1 MLNPLI
7 LNICRLLQRKKT
19 SIPTVGQWYITPA
32 GHVLRVS
39 LVDRECQK
47 VICEPLGRN
56 YRISMPL
63 IAFCSGKNMKHLG
76 GAA

>member
-7 LNICRLLQRKKT
+7 LNICRFLQRKKT
-19 SIPTVGQWYITPA
+19 SIPTVGQWYTTPA

-47 VICEPLGRN
+47 VVCEPLGRN
-56 YRISMPL
+56 
-63 IAFCSGKNMKHLG
+63 
-76 GAA
+76 

>member
-1 MLNPLI
+1 MLNPLL
-7 LNICRLLQRKKT
+7 LNIYRLFQRKKIST
-19 SIPTVGQWYITPA
+19 PTVGQWYTTPA

-56 YRISMPL
+56 YRVSMPL
-63 IAFCSGKNMKHLG
+63 IAFRSG
-76 GAA
+76 